1 MTCHLCTYY
10 IKKTLF
16 AERKM
21 LKIAQ
26 QQQQHDDDD
35 DILPDSTTNW

>member
-1 MTCHLCTYY
+1 
-10 IKKTLF
+10 
-16 AERKM
+16 M

-35 DILPDSTTNW
+35 DILPDSTTNWLDTSTPI

>member
-1 MTCHLCTYY
+1 MSFMHLLH
-10 IKKTLF
+10 KKTLF

-21 LKIAQ
+21 RKIAQ

-35 DILPDSTTNW
+35 ILPDSTTNW